1 MTGANFNYYMAEKK
15 FAPKRVITEQDVERI
30 MRTAPDWILDASD
43 DIHDLYVASEWAKE
57 ERDLS
62 PKRYFDVVLNA
73 GTEKEKEL
81 HIDFQQTV
89 NPSSV
94 IRSAGGT
101 LEDVR
106 RANGSRLGYLVLD
119 RAYQNSVLALNT
131 ALGIKSRKP
140 RNIVDYTGTIMELFG
155 KFYTVADV
163 HNVLSKEYRIKVPED
178 ELKKFYVEHRDLIT
192 KRRAEYV
199 LNSKE
204 FRIATETG
212 RLEILNRLLV
222 EFEIKNKACGGS
234 NVEIS
239 NMILKIVE
247 QARKEVKGNE
257 LKMTVDGRI
266 DISATVHA
274 ESNVMDVM
282 KHLSINS
289 LVIGLTA
296 AKAGLNPAVL
306 IGQLANSWYS
316 QFNGFNGN
324 IMEGKEIRLPS
335 ALIRSY
341 DWDMIAKES
350 KAFVGEFTP
359 IADIVDEQD
368 TVLQEQ
374 GEHRRED
381 LVNRLKSIKNAKS
394 KEQDRANPYTPD
406 SVSEENAAMIAA
418 PVDTST
424 EPKHDFEVDYAL
436 NNNQKQKHNIR
447 IRGKIR
453 ESIDRHAAQ
462 REFTAEARRKARAL
476 RKKDADASID
486 K

>member
-1 MTGANFNYYMAEKK
+1 
-15 FAPKRVITEQDVERI
+15 
-30 MRTAPDWILDASD
+30 MRNAPDWILDASD
-43 DIHDLYVASEWAKE
+43 DVHDLWVSSEWAKE

-62 PKRYFDVVLNA
+62 PKRYFDITLNA
-73 GTEKEKEL
+73 GTAKEKEL

-89 NPSSV
+89 NPSAV
-94 IRSAGGT
+94 IKSAGGS
-101 LEDVR
+101 LEDIQK
-106 RANGSRLGYLVLD
+106 ANGARLGYLALD
-119 RAYQNSVLALNT
+119 RAYNNSVLALNT

-155 KFYTVADV
+155 KFYTVTDV

-178 ELKKFYVEHRDLIT
+178 ELRKFYVEHRDLIT

-212 RLEILNRLLV
+212 RLEVLNRLLV
-222 EFEIKNKACGGS
+222 EFEIKNKAAGGS
-234 NVEIS
+234 NLEIS
-239 NMILKIVE
+239 NMILRIVE

-266 DISATVHA
+266 DVSATVHA

-282 KHLSINS
+282 KHLSINA

-324 IMEGKEIRLPS
+324 IMEGKEVRLPS

-341 DWDMIAKES
+341 DWDVIAKES
-350 KAFVGEFTP
+350 KAFIGEFTP
-359 IADIVDEQD
+359 ITDIVDEQD
-368 TVLQEQ
+368 DTAREK
-374 GEHRRED
+374 GESHREE
-381 LVNRLKSIKNAKS
+381 LINRLRNIKNAKNR
-394 KEQDRANPYTPD
+394 EQERANPYTTDGLP
-406 SVSEENAAMIAA
+406 EEASGGLVAA
-418 PVDTST
+418 PITAGEGAA
-424 EPKHDFEVDYAL
+424 EPKHEFEVDYAL

-453 ESIDRHAAQ
+453 ESIDRHNAQ
-462 REFTAEARRKARAL
+462 KEATAEARRKARAI
-476 RKKDADASID
+476 RKKESSE
-486 K
+486 

>member
-1 MTGANFNYYMAEKK
+1 MSDRKAT
-15 FAPKRVITEQDVERI
+15 PKRIITEQDVERI
-30 MRTAPDWILDASD
+30 MRTAPDWILDAAD
-43 DIHDLYVASEWAKE
+43 DIQDLWVSSEWAKE

-62 PKRYFDVVLNA
+62 PRRYFDITLNA
-73 GTEKEKEL
+73 GTAKEKEI

-89 NPSSV
+89 NPSAV
-94 IRSAGGT
+94 IKSAGGS
-101 LEDVR
+101 LEDMQK
-106 RANGSRLGYLVLD
+106 ANGARLGYLALD
-119 RAYQNSVLALNT
+119 RAYNNAVLALNT
-131 ALGIKSRKP
+131 AMGIRSRKP

-178 ELKKFYVEHRDLIT
+178 ELRKFYVEHRDLIT

-222 EFEIKNKACGGS
+222 EFEIKNKNAGGS
-234 NVEIS
+234 NLEIS

-266 DISATVHA
+266 DVSATVHA
-274 ESNVMDVM
+274 ESNVVDVM
-282 KHLSINS
+282 KHLSINA

-324 IMEGKEIRLPS
+324 IMEGKEVRLPS

-341 DWDMIAKES
+341 DWDKIEDGS

-359 IADIVDEQD
+359 ISEVVDEQD
-368 TVLQEQ
+368 DIARGQ
-374 GEHRRED
+374 GESRREE
-381 LVNRLKSIKNAKS
+381 LINRLRNIKNAKN
-394 KEQDRANPYTPD
+394 KEQERANPYTTD
-406 SVSEENAAMIAA
+406 GLSEETSGGLVAA
-418 PVDTST
+418 PVERGEGSA
-424 EPKHDFEVDYAL
+424 EPKHEFEVDYAL

-447 IRGKIR
+447 IRGKIH
-453 ESIDRHAAQ
+453 ESIKRHAAQ
-462 REFTAEARRKARAL
+462 REEESVKRRSRAL
-476 RKKDADASID
+476 RKKDAQ
-486 K
+486 KPTNE

>member
-1 MTGANFNYYMAEKK
+1 
-15 FAPKRVITEQDVERI
+15 
-30 MRTAPDWILDASD
+30 MRNAPDWILDASD
-43 DIHDLYVASEWAKE
+43 DVHDLWVSSEWAKE

-62 PKRYFDVVLNA
+62 PKRYFDITLNA
-73 GTEKEKEL
+73 GTAKEKEL

-89 NPSSV
+89 NPSAV
-94 IRSAGGT
+94 IKSAGGS
-101 LEDVR
+101 LEDMQK
-106 RANGSRLGYLVLD
+106 ANGARLGYLALD
-119 RAYQNSVLALNT
+119 RAYNNSVLALNT

-155 KFYTVADV
+155 KFYTVTDV

-178 ELKKFYVEHRDLIT
+178 ELRKFYVEHRDLIT

-212 RLEILNRLLV
+212 RLEVLNRLLV
-222 EFEIKNKACGGS
+222 EFEIKNKAAGGS
-234 NVEIS
+234 NLEIS
-239 NMILKIVE
+239 NMILRIVE

-266 DISATVHA
+266 DVSATVHA

-282 KHLSINS
+282 KHLSINA

-324 IMEGKEIRLPS
+324 IMEGKEVRLPS

-341 DWDMIAKES
+341 DWDVIAKES
-350 KAFVGEFTP
+350 KAFIGEFTP
-359 IADIVDEQD
+359 ITDIVDEQD
-368 TVLQEQ
+368 DTAREK
-374 GEHRRED
+374 GESRREE
-381 LVNRLKSIKNAKS
+381 LINRLRNIKNAKNR
-394 KEQDRANPYTPD
+394 EQERANPYTTDGLP
-406 SVSEENAAMIAA
+406 EEASGGLVAA
-418 PVDTST
+418 PITT
-424 EPKHDFEVDYAL
+424 EEGTAEPKHEFEVDYAL

-453 ESIDRHAAQ
+453 ESIDRHNAQ
-462 REFTAEARRKARAL
+462 KEATAEARRKARAI
-476 RKKDADASID
+476 RKKESSE
-486 K
+486 

>member
-1 MTGANFNYYMAEKK
+1 
-15 FAPKRVITEQDVERI
+15 
-30 MRTAPDWILDASD
+30 MRNAPDWILDAPD
-43 DIHDLYVASEWAKE
+43 DVHDLWVSSEWAKE

-62 PKRYFDVVLNA
+62 PKRYFDITLNA
-73 GTEKEKEL
+73 GTAKEKEL

-89 NPSSV
+89 NPSAV
-94 IRSAGGT
+94 IKSAGGS
-101 LEDVR
+101 LEDMQK
-106 RANGSRLGYLVLD
+106 ANGARLGYLALD
-119 RAYQNSVLALNT
+119 RAYNNSVLALNT

-155 KFYTVADV
+155 KFYTVTDV

-178 ELKKFYVEHRDLIT
+178 ELRKFYVEHRDLIT

-212 RLEILNRLLV
+212 RLEVLNRLLV
-222 EFEIKNKACGGS
+222 EFEIKNKAAGGS
-234 NVEIS
+234 NLEIS
-239 NMILKIVE
+239 NMILRIVE

-266 DISATVHA
+266 DVSATVHA

-282 KHLSINS
+282 KHLSINA

-324 IMEGKEIRLPS
+324 IMEGKEVRLPS

-341 DWDMIAKES
+341 DWDVIAKES
-350 KAFVGEFTP
+350 KAFIGEFTP
-359 IADIVDEQD
+359 ITDIVDEQD
-368 TVLQEQ
+368 GTAREK
-374 GEHRRED
+374 GESRREE
-381 LVNRLKSIKNAKS
+381 LINRLRSIKNAKNR
-394 KEQDRANPYTPD
+394 EQKRANPYTTD
-406 SVSEENAAMIAA
+406 GLSEETSGGLVAA
-418 PVDTST
+418 PVERGEGSA
-424 EPKHDFEVDYAL
+424 EPKHEFEVDYAL

-453 ESIDRHAAQ
+453 ESIDRHNAQ
-462 REFTAEARRKARAL
+462 KEATAEARRKARAI
-476 RKKDADASID
+476 RKKESSE
-486 K
+486 

>member
-1 MTGANFNYYMAEKK
+1 
-15 FAPKRVITEQDVERI
+15 
-30 MRTAPDWILDASD
+30 MRNAPDWILDASD
-43 DIHDLYVASEWAKE
+43 DVHDLWVSSEWAKE

-62 PKRYFDVVLNA
+62 PKRYFDITLNA
-73 GTEKEKEL
+73 GTAKEKEL

-89 NPSSV
+89 NPSAV
-94 IRSAGGT
+94 IKSAGGS
-101 LEDVR
+101 LEDIQK
-106 RANGSRLGYLVLD
+106 ANGARLGYLALD
-119 RAYQNSVLALNT
+119 RAYNNSVLALNT

-155 KFYTVADV
+155 KFYTVTDV

-178 ELKKFYVEHRDLIT
+178 ELRKFYVEHRDLIT

-212 RLEILNRLLV
+212 RLEVLNRLLV
-222 EFEIKNKACGGS
+222 EFEIKNKAAGGS
-234 NVEIS
+234 NLEIS
-239 NMILKIVE
+239 NMILRIVE

-266 DISATVHA
+266 DVSATVHA

-282 KHLSINS
+282 KHLSINA

-324 IMEGKEIRLPS
+324 IMEGKEVRLPS

-341 DWDMIAKES
+341 DWDVIAKES
-350 KAFVGEFTP
+350 KAFIGEFTP
-359 IADIVDEQD
+359 ITDIVDEQD
-368 TVLQEQ
+368 DTAREK
-374 GEHRRED
+374 GESRREE
-381 LVNRLKSIKNAKS
+381 LINRLRNIKNAKNR
-394 KEQDRANPYTPD
+394 EQERANPYTTDGLPEE
-406 SVSEENAAMIAA
+406 VSGGLVAA
-418 PVDTST
+418 PITT
-424 EPKHDFEVDYAL
+424 GEGAAEPKHEFEVDYAL

-453 ESIDRHAAQ
+453 ESIDRHNAQ
-462 REFTAEARRKARAL
+462 KEATAEARRKARAV
-476 RKKDADASID
+476 RKKESSE
-486 K
+486 

>member
-1 MTGANFNYYMAEKK
+1 MSERRAV
-15 FAPKRVITEQDVERI
+15 PKRIITEQDVERI
-30 MRTAPDWILDASD
+30 MRNAPDWILDASD
-43 DIHDLYVASEWAKE
+43 DVHDLWVSSEWAKE

-62 PKRYFDVVLNA
+62 PKRYFDITLNA
-73 GTEKEKEL
+73 GTTKEKEL

-89 NPSSV
+89 NPSAV
-94 IRSAGGT
+94 IKSAGGS
-101 LEDVR
+101 LEDMQK
-106 RANGSRLGYLVLD
+106 ANGARLGYLALD
-119 RAYQNSVLALNT
+119 RAYNNSVLALNM

-155 KFYTVADV
+155 KFYTVTDV

-178 ELKKFYVEHRDLIT
+178 ELRKFYVEHRDLIT

-212 RLEILNRLLV
+212 RLEVLNRLLV
-222 EFEIKNKACGGS
+222 EFEIKNKAAGGS
-234 NVEIS
+234 NLEIS
-239 NMILKIVE
+239 NMILRIVE

-266 DISATVHA
+266 DVSATVHA
-274 ESNVMDVM
+274 ESNVVDVM
-282 KHLSINS
+282 KHLSINA

-324 IMEGKEIRLPS
+324 IMEGKEVRLPS

-341 DWDMIAKES
+341 DWDVIAKES
-350 KAFVGEFTP
+350 KAFIGEFTP
-359 IADIVDEQD
+359 ITDIVDEQD
-368 TVLQEQ
+368 GAAREK
-374 GEHRRED
+374 GESRREE
-381 LVNRLKSIKNAKS
+381 LVNRLRSIKNAKNR
-394 KEQDRANPYTPD
+394 EQKRANPYTTD
-406 SVSEENAAMIAA
+406 GLSEETSGGLVAA
-418 PVDTST
+418 PVEREEESA
-424 EPKHDFEVDYAL
+424 EPKHEFEVDYAL
-436 NNNQKQKHNIR
+436 NSNQKQKHNIR

-453 ESIDRHAAQ
+453 ESIDRHNAQ
-462 REFTAEARRKARAL
+462 KEATAEARRKARAI
-476 RKKDADASID
+476 RKKESSE
-486 K
+486 

>member
-1 MTGANFNYYMAEKK
+1 MSERRVV
-15 FAPKRVITEQDVERI
+15 PKRIITEQDVERI
-30 MRTAPDWILDASD
+30 MRNAPDWILDASD
-43 DIHDLYVASEWAKE
+43 DVHDLWVSSEWAKE

-62 PKRYFDVVLNA
+62 PKRYFDITLNA
-73 GTEKEKEL
+73 GTAKEKEL

-89 NPSSV
+89 NPSAV
-94 IRSAGGT
+94 IKSAGGS
-101 LEDVR
+101 LEDMQK
-106 RANGSRLGYLVLD
+106 ANGARLGYLALD
-119 RAYQNSVLALNT
+119 RAYNNSVLALNT

-155 KFYTVADV
+155 KFYTVTDV

-178 ELKKFYVEHRDLIT
+178 ELRKFYVEHRDLIT

-212 RLEILNRLLV
+212 RLEVLNRLLV
-222 EFEIKNKACGGS
+222 EFEIKNKAAGGS
-234 NVEIS
+234 NLEIS
-239 NMILKIVE
+239 NMILRIVE

-266 DISATVHA
+266 DVSATVHA

-282 KHLSINS
+282 KHLSINA

-324 IMEGKEIRLPS
+324 IMEGKEVRLPS

-341 DWDMIAKES
+341 DWDVIAKES
-350 KAFVGEFTP
+350 KAFIGEFTP
-359 IADIVDEQD
+359 ITDIVDEQD
-368 TVLQEQ
+368 DTAREK
-374 GEHRRED
+374 GESCREE
-381 LVNRLKSIKNAKS
+381 LINRLRNIKNAKNR
-394 KEQDRANPYTPD
+394 EQERANPYTTDGLP
-406 SVSEENAAMIAA
+406 EEASGGLVAA
-418 PVDTST
+418 PITAGEGAA
-424 EPKHDFEVDYAL
+424 EPKHEFEVDYAL

-453 ESIDRHAAQ
+453 ESIDRHNAQ
-462 REFTAEARRKARAL
+462 KEATAEARRKARAI
-476 RKKDADASID
+476 RKKESGE
-486 K
+486 

>member
-1 MTGANFNYYMAEKK
+1 
-15 FAPKRVITEQDVERI
+15 
-30 MRTAPDWILDASD
+30 MRNAPDWILDASD
-43 DIHDLYVASEWAKE
+43 DVHDLWVSSEWAKE

-62 PKRYFDVVLNA
+62 PKRYFDITLNA
-73 GTEKEKEL
+73 GTAKEKEL

-89 NPSSV
+89 NPSAVIKSV
-94 IRSAGGT
+94 GGS
-101 LEDVR
+101 LEDIQK
-106 RANGSRLGYLVLD
+106 ANGARLGYLALD
-119 RAYQNSVLALNT
+119 RAYNNSVLALNT

-155 KFYTVADV
+155 KFYTVTDV

-178 ELKKFYVEHRDLIT
+178 ELRKFYVEHRDLIT

-212 RLEILNRLLV
+212 RLEVLNRLLV
-222 EFEIKNKACGGS
+222 EFEIKNKAAGGS
-234 NVEIS
+234 NLEIS
-239 NMILKIVE
+239 NMILRIVE

-266 DISATVHA
+266 DVSATVHA

-282 KHLSINS
+282 KHLSINA

-324 IMEGKEIRLPS
+324 IMEGKEVRLPS

-341 DWDMIAKES
+341 DWDIIAKES
-350 KAFVGEFTP
+350 KAFIGEFTP
-359 IADIVDEQD
+359 ITDIVDEQD
-368 TVLQEQ
+368 DTAREK
-374 GEHRRED
+374 GESRREE
-381 LVNRLKSIKNAKS
+381 LINRLRNIKNAKN
-394 KEQDRANPYTPD
+394 KEQERANPYTTDGLP
-406 SVSEENAAMIAA
+406 EEASGGLVAA
-418 PVDTST
+418 PITAEEGT
-424 EPKHDFEVDYAL
+424 AEPKHEFEVDYAL

-453 ESIDRHAAQ
+453 ESIDRHNAQ
-462 REFTAEARRKARAL
+462 KEATAEARRKARAI
-476 RKKDADASID
+476 RKKESSE
-486 K
+486 

>member
-1 MTGANFNYYMAEKK
+1 M
-15 FAPKRVITEQDVERI
+15 ITEQDVERI
-30 MRTAPDWILDASD
+30 MRTAPDWILDAAD
-43 DIHDLYVASEWAKE
+43 EIHDLYVAAEWAKE

-62 PKRYFDVVLNA
+62 PKRYFDIILNA
-73 GTEKEKEL
+73 GTAKEKEL

-94 IRSAGGT
+94 IKSSGGT
-101 LEDVR
+101 LEDMQK
-106 RANGSRLGYLVLD
+106 ANGARLGYLALD
-119 RAYQNSVLALNT
+119 RAYNNAVLALNT
-131 ALGIKSRKP
+131 AMGIRSRKP

-155 KFYTVADV
+155 KFYTVTDV

-178 ELKKFYVEHRDLIT
+178 ELRKFYVEHRDLIT

-212 RLEILNRLLV
+212 RLEVLNRLLV
-222 EFEIKNKACGGS
+222 EFEVKNKAAGGS
-234 NVEIS
+234 NLEIS
-239 NMILKIVE
+239 NMILRIIE

-266 DISATVHA
+266 DVSATVHA
-274 ESNVMDVM
+274 ESNVVEVM
-282 KHLSINS
+282 KHLSINA

-296 AKAGLNPAVL
+296 AKAGLNPVVL

-324 IMEGKEIRLPS
+324 IMEGKDVRLPS

-341 DWDMIAKES
+341 DWDVIAKES
-350 KAFVGEFTP
+350 KAFIGEFTS
-359 IADIVDEQD
+359 ITDVVDEQD
-368 TVLQEQ
+368 TIAREQ
-374 GEHRRED
+374 GESRREE
-381 LVNRLKSIKNAKS
+381 LVNRLRTIRNAKDR
-394 KEQDRANPYTPD
+394 EQKRANPYTTDGLSTED
-406 SVSEENAAMIAA
+406 SGGLVAA
-418 PVDTST
+418 PVEGGAGAT
-424 EPKHDFEVDYAL
+424 EPKHEFEVDYAL
-436 NNNQKQKHNIR
+436 NGNQKQKHNIR

-462 REFTAEARRKARAL
+462 REATAEERRKARAV
-476 RKKDADASID
+476 RRKDATKSKDE
-486 K
+486 

>member
-1 MTGANFNYYMAEKK
+1 MSERRAI
-15 FAPKRVITEQDVERI
+15 PKRIITEQDVERI
-30 MRTAPDWILDASD
+30 MRNAPDWILDASD
-43 DIHDLYVASEWAKE
+43 DVHDLWVSSEWAKE

-62 PKRYFDVVLNA
+62 PKRYFDITLNA
-73 GTEKEKEL
+73 GTAKEKEL

-89 NPSSV
+89 NPSAV
-94 IRSAGGT
+94 IKSAGGS
-101 LEDVR
+101 LEDMQK
-106 RANGSRLGYLVLD
+106 ANGARLGYLALD
-119 RAYQNSVLALNT
+119 RAYNNSVLALNT

-155 KFYTVADV
+155 KFYTVTDV

-178 ELKKFYVEHRDLIT
+178 ELRKFYVEHRDLIT

-212 RLEILNRLLV
+212 RLEVLNRLLV
-222 EFEIKNKACGGS
+222 EFEIKNKAAGGS
-234 NVEIS
+234 NLEIS
-239 NMILKIVE
+239 NMILRIVE

-266 DISATVHA
+266 DVSATVHA

-282 KHLSINS
+282 KHLSINA

-324 IMEGKEIRLPS
+324 IMEGKEVRLPS

-341 DWDMIAKES
+341 DWDVIAKES
-350 KAFVGEFTP
+350 KAFIGEFTP
-359 IADIVDEQD
+359 ITDIVDEQD
-368 TVLQEQ
+368 DTAREK
-374 GEHRRED
+374 GESRREE
-381 LVNRLKSIKNAKS
+381 LINRLRNIKNAKNR
-394 KEQDRANPYTPD
+394 EQERANPYTTDGLP
-406 SVSEENAAMIAA
+406 EEASGGLVAA
-418 PVDTST
+418 PITT
-424 EPKHDFEVDYAL
+424 GEGAAEPKHEFEVDYAL

-453 ESIDRHAAQ
+453 ESIDRHNAQ
-462 REFTAEARRKARAL
+462 KEATAEARRKARAI
-476 RKKDADASID
+476 RKKESSE
-486 K
+486 

>member
-1 MTGANFNYYMAEKK
+1 
-15 FAPKRVITEQDVERI
+15 
-30 MRTAPDWILDASD
+30 MRTAPDWILDAAD
-43 DIHDLYVASEWAKE
+43 EIQDLYVAAEWAKE

-62 PKRYFDVVLNA
+62 PKRYFDITLNA
-73 GTEKEKEL
+73 GTAKEKEL

-94 IRSAGGT
+94 IKSSGGT
-101 LEDVR
+101 LEDMQK
-106 RANGSRLGYLVLD
+106 ANGARLGYLALD
-119 RAYQNSVLALNT
+119 RAYNNAVLALNT
-131 ALGIKSRKP
+131 ALGIRSRKP

-178 ELKKFYVEHRDLIT
+178 ELRKFYVEHRDLIT

-212 RLEILNRLLV
+212 RLEVLNKLLV
-222 EFEIKNKACGGS
+222 EFEVKNKAAGGS
-234 NVEIS
+234 NLEIS
-239 NMILKIVE
+239 SMILRIIE

-266 DISATVHA
+266 DVSATVHA

-282 KHLSINS
+282 KHLSINA

-324 IMEGKEIRLPS
+324 IMEGKEVRLPS

-341 DWDMIAKES
+341 DWDVIAKES
-350 KAFVGEFTP
+350 KAFIGEFKP
-359 IADIVDEQD
+359 ITDVVDEQD
-368 TVLQEQ
+368 TIAREQ
-374 GEHRRED
+374 GESRREE
-381 LVNRLKSIKNAKS
+381 LVNRLRNIKNAKNR
-394 KEQDRANPYTPD
+394 EQERANPYTTDGLPEE
-406 SVSEENAAMIAA
+406 VSGGLVAA
-418 PVDTST
+418 PVTAGEGT
-424 EPKHDFEVDYAL
+424 AEPKHEFEVDYAL

-453 ESIDRHAAQ
+453 ESIDRHVAQ
-462 REFTAEARRKARAL
+462 RGVTAEKRRKARVM
-476 RKKDADASID
+476 RRKDANKGKDE
-486 K
+486 

>member
-1 MTGANFNYYMAEKK
+1 
-15 FAPKRVITEQDVERI
+15 
-30 MRTAPDWILDASD
+30 MRTAPDWILDATD
-43 DIHDLYVASEWAKE
+43 EIHDLYVAAEWAKE

-62 PKRYFDVVLNA
+62 PKRYFDITLNA
-73 GTEKEKEL
+73 GTAKEKEL

-94 IRSAGGT
+94 IKSSGGT
-101 LEDVR
+101 LEDMQK
-106 RANGSRLGYLVLD
+106 ANGARLGYLALD
-119 RAYQNSVLALNT
+119 RAYNNAVLALNT
-131 ALGIKSRKP
+131 ALGIRSRKP

-178 ELKKFYVEHRDLIT
+178 ELRKFYVEHRDLIT

-212 RLEILNRLLV
+212 RLEVLNKLLV
-222 EFEIKNKACGGS
+222 EFEVKNKAAGGS
-234 NVEIS
+234 NLEIS
-239 NMILKIVE
+239 SMILRIIE

-266 DISATVHA
+266 DVSATVHA

-282 KHLSINS
+282 KHLSINA

-324 IMEGKEIRLPS
+324 IMEGKEVRLPS

-341 DWDMIAKES
+341 DWDVIAKKS
-350 KAFVGEFTP
+350 KAFIGEFKP
-359 IADIVDEQD
+359 ITDVVDEQD
-368 TVLQEQ
+368 TIAREQ
-374 GEHRRED
+374 GESRREE
-381 LVNRLKSIKNAKS
+381 LVNRLRNIKNAKNR
-394 KEQDRANPYTPD
+394 EQERANPYTTDGLP
-406 SVSEENAAMIAA
+406 EEISGGLVAV
-418 PVDTST
+418 PVTAGEGT
-424 EPKHDFEVDYAL
+424 AEPKHEFEVDYAL

-462 REFTAEARRKARAL
+462 KGVTAEKRRKARVM
-476 RKKDADASID
+476 RRKDAN
-486 K
+486 KGKNE

>member
-1 MTGANFNYYMAEKK
+1 MSERRAI
-15 FAPKRVITEQDVERI
+15 PKRIITEQDVERI
-30 MRTAPDWILDASD
+30 MRNAPDWILDASD
-43 DIHDLYVASEWAKE
+43 DVHDLWVSSEWAKE

-62 PKRYFDVVLNA
+62 PKRYFDITLNA
-73 GTEKEKEL
+73 GTAKEKEL

-89 NPSSV
+89 NPSAV
-94 IRSAGGT
+94 IKSAGGT
-101 LEDVR
+101 LEDIQK
-106 RANGSRLGYLVLD
+106 ANGARLGYLALD
-119 RAYQNSVLALNT
+119 RAYNNSVLALNT

-155 KFYTVADV
+155 KFYTVTDV

-178 ELKKFYVEHRDLIT
+178 ELRKFYVEHRDLIT

-212 RLEILNRLLV
+212 RLEVLNRLLV
-222 EFEIKNKACGGS
+222 EFEIKNKAAGGS
-234 NVEIS
+234 NLEIS
-239 NMILKIVE
+239 NMILRIVE

-266 DISATVHA
+266 DVSATVHA

-282 KHLSINS
+282 KHLSINA

-324 IMEGKEIRLPS
+324 IMEGKEVRLPS

-341 DWDMIAKES
+341 DWDVIAKES
-350 KAFVGEFTP
+350 KAFIGEFTP
-359 IADIVDEQD
+359 ITDIVDEQD
-368 TVLQEQ
+368 DTVREK
-374 GEHRRED
+374 GESRREE
-381 LVNRLKSIKNAKS
+381 LINRLRNIKNAKNR
-394 KEQDRANPYTPD
+394 EQERANPYTTDGLP
-406 SVSEENAAMIAA
+406 EEASGGLVAA
-418 PVDTST
+418 PITAGEGAA
-424 EPKHDFEVDYAL
+424 EPKHEFEVDYAL

-453 ESIDRHAAQ
+453 ESIDRHNAQ
-462 REFTAEARRKARAL
+462 KEATAEARRKARAI
-476 RKKDADASID
+476 RKKESSE
-486 K
+486 

>member
-1 MTGANFNYYMAEKK
+1 MSNGKSV
-15 FAPKRVITEQDVERI
+15 PKRVITEQDVERI
-30 MRTAPDWILDASD
+30 MRTAPDWILDAAD
-43 DIHDLYVASEWAKE
+43 EIHDLYVAAEWAKE

-62 PKRYFDVVLNA
+62 PKRYFDITLNA
-73 GTEKEKEL
+73 GTAKEKEL

-94 IRSAGGT
+94 IKSSGGT
-101 LEDVR
+101 LEDMQK
-106 RANGSRLGYLVLD
+106 ANGARLGYLALD
-119 RAYQNSVLALNT
+119 RAYNNAVLALNT
-131 ALGIKSRKP
+131 ALGIRSRKP

-178 ELKKFYVEHRDLIT
+178 ELRKFYVEHRDLIT

-212 RLEILNRLLV
+212 RLEVLNKLLV
-222 EFEIKNKACGGS
+222 EFEVKNKAAGGS
-234 NVEIS
+234 NLEIS
-239 NMILKIVE
+239 SMILRIIE

-266 DISATVHA
+266 DVSATVHA

-282 KHLSINS
+282 KHLSINA

-324 IMEGKEIRLPS
+324 IMEGKEVRLPS

-341 DWDMIAKES
+341 DWDVIAKES
-350 KAFVGEFTP
+350 KAFIGEFKP
-359 IADIVDEQD
+359 ITDVVDEQD
-368 TVLQEQ
+368 TIAREQ
-374 GEHRRED
+374 GESRREE
-381 LVNRLKSIKNAKS
+381 LVNRLRNIKNAKNR
-394 KEQDRANPYTPD
+394 EQERANPYTTDGLP
-406 SVSEENAAMIAA
+406 EEASGGLVAA
-418 PVDTST
+418 PVTAGEGT
-424 EPKHDFEVDYAL
+424 AEPKHEFEVDYAL

-462 REFTAEARRKARAL
+462 RGVTAEKRRKARVV
-476 RKKDADASID
+476 RRKDANKGKDE
-486 K
+486 

>member
-1 MTGANFNYYMAEKK
+1 M
-15 FAPKRVITEQDVERI
+15 ITEQDVERI
-30 MRTAPDWILDASD
+30 MRTAPDWILDAAD
-43 DIHDLYVASEWAKE
+43 EIHDLYVASEWAKE

-62 PKRYFDVVLNA
+62 PKRYFDITLNA
-73 GTEKEKEL
+73 GTAKEKEL

-94 IRSAGGT
+94 IKSSGGT
-101 LEDVR
+101 LEDMQK
-106 RANGSRLGYLVLD
+106 ANGARLGYLALD
-119 RAYQNSVLALNT
+119 RAYNNAVLALNT
-131 ALGIKSRKP
+131 AMGIRSRKP

-155 KFYTVADV
+155 KFYTVTDV

-178 ELKKFYVEHRDLIT
+178 ELRKFYVEHRDLIT
-192 KRRAEYV
+192 KRRADYV

-212 RLEILNRLLV
+212 RLEVLNRLLV
-222 EFEIKNKACGGS
+222 EFEVKNKAAGGS
-234 NVEIS
+234 NLEIS
-239 NMILKIVE
+239 NMILRIIE

-266 DISATVHA
+266 DVSATVHA
-274 ESNVMDVM
+274 ESNVVEVM
-282 KHLSINS
+282 KHLSINA

-324 IMEGKEIRLPS
+324 IMEGKDVRLPS

-341 DWDMIAKES
+341 DWDVIAKES
-350 KAFVGEFTP
+350 KAFIGEFTP
-359 IADIVDEQD
+359 ITDVVDEQD
-368 TVLQEQ
+368 TVTREQ
-374 GEHRRED
+374 GESRREE
-381 LVNRLKSIKNAKS
+381 LVNRLRNIKNAKDR
-394 KEQDRANPYTPD
+394 EQKRANPYTTD
-406 SVSEENAAMIAA
+406 GLSTESSGGLVAA
-418 PVDTST
+418 PVEEGTT
-424 EPKHDFEVDYAL
+424 EPKHEFEVDYAL
-436 NNNQKQKHNIR
+436 NGNQKQKHNIR

-462 REFTAEARRKARAL
+462 RAVTSEERKKLRAV
-476 RKKDADASID
+476 RKKDTQKKSNE
-486 K
+486 

>member
-1 MTGANFNYYMAEKK
+1 MSERRAI
-15 FAPKRVITEQDVERI
+15 PKRIITEQDVERI
-30 MRTAPDWILDASD
+30 MRNAPDWILDASD
-43 DIHDLYVASEWAKE
+43 DVHDLWVSSEWAKE

-62 PKRYFDVVLNA
+62 PKRYFDITLNA
-73 GTEKEKEL
+73 GTAKEKEL

-89 NPSSV
+89 NPSAV
-94 IRSAGGT
+94 IKSAGGS
-101 LEDVR
+101 LEDIQK
-106 RANGSRLGYLVLD
+106 ANGARLGYLALD
-119 RAYQNSVLALNT
+119 RAYNNSVLALNT

-155 KFYTVADV
+155 KFYTVTDV

-178 ELKKFYVEHRDLIT
+178 ELRKFYVEHRDLIT

-212 RLEILNRLLV
+212 RLEVLNRLLV
-222 EFEIKNKACGGS
+222 EFEIKNKAAGGS
-234 NVEIS
+234 NLEIS
-239 NMILKIVE
+239 NMILRIVE

-266 DISATVHA
+266 DVSATVHA

-282 KHLSINS
+282 KHLSINA

-324 IMEGKEIRLPS
+324 IMEGKEVRLPS

-341 DWDMIAKES
+341 DWDVIAKES
-350 KAFVGEFTP
+350 KAFIGEFTP
-359 IADIVDEQD
+359 ITDIVDEQD
-368 TVLQEQ
+368 DTAREK
-374 GEHRRED
+374 GESRREE
-381 LVNRLKSIKNAKS
+381 LINRLRNIKNAKNR
-394 KEQDRANPYTPD
+394 EQERANPYTTDGLP
-406 SVSEENAAMIAA
+406 EEASGGLVAA
-418 PVDTST
+418 PITAGEGAA
-424 EPKHDFEVDYAL
+424 EPKHEFEVDYAL

-453 ESIDRHAAQ
+453 ESIDRHNAQ
-462 REFTAEARRKARAL
+462 KEATAEARRKARAI
-476 RKKDADASID
+476 RKKESSE
-486 K
+486 

>member
-1 MTGANFNYYMAEKK
+1 
-15 FAPKRVITEQDVERI
+15 
-30 MRTAPDWILDASD
+30 MRNAPDWILDASD
-43 DIHDLYVASEWAKE
+43 DVHDLWVSSEWAKE

-62 PKRYFDVVLNA
+62 PKRYFDITLNA
-73 GTEKEKEL
+73 GTAKEKEL

-89 NPSSV
+89 NPSAV
-94 IRSAGGT
+94 IKAAGGS
-101 LEDVR
+101 LEDMQK
-106 RANGSRLGYLVLD
+106 ANGARLGYLALD
-119 RAYQNSVLALNT
+119 RAYNNSVLALNT

-155 KFYTVADV
+155 KFYTVTDV

-178 ELKKFYVEHRDLIT
+178 ELRKFYVEHRDLIT

-212 RLEILNRLLV
+212 RLEVLNRLLV
-222 EFEIKNKACGGS
+222 EFEIKNKAAGGS
-234 NVEIS
+234 NLEIS
-239 NMILKIVE
+239 NMILRIVE

-266 DISATVHA
+266 DVSATVHA

-282 KHLSINS
+282 KHLSINA

-324 IMEGKEIRLPS
+324 IMEGKEVRLPS
-335 ALIRSY
+335 ALIHSY
-341 DWDMIAKES
+341 DWDVIAKES
-350 KAFVGEFTP
+350 KAFIGEFTP
-359 IADIVDEQD
+359 ITDIVDEQD
-368 TVLQEQ
+368 GTTREK
-374 GEHRRED
+374 GESRREE
-381 LVNRLKSIKNAKS
+381 LINRLRSIKNAKNR
-394 KEQDRANPYTPD
+394 EQKRANPYTTD
-406 SVSEENAAMIAA
+406 GLSEETSGGLVAA
-418 PVDTST
+418 PVEGGEGSA
-424 EPKHDFEVDYAL
+424 EPKHEFEVDYTL
-436 NNNQKQKHNIR
+436 NSNQKQKHNIR

-453 ESIDRHAAQ
+453 ESIDRHNAQ
-462 REFTAEARRKARAL
+462 KEATAEARRKARAI
-476 RKKDADASID
+476 RKKESSE
-486 K
+486 

>member
-1 MTGANFNYYMAEKK
+1 
-15 FAPKRVITEQDVERI
+15 
-30 MRTAPDWILDASD
+30 MRNAPDWILDAPD
-43 DIHDLYVASEWAKE
+43 DVHDLWVSSEWAKE

-62 PKRYFDVVLNA
+62 PKRYFDITLNA
-73 GTEKEKEL
+73 GTAKEREL

-89 NPSSV
+89 NPSAV
-94 IRSAGGT
+94 IKSAGGS
-101 LEDVR
+101 LEDMQK
-106 RANGSRLGYLVLD
+106 ANGARLGYLALD
-119 RAYQNSVLALNT
+119 RAYNNSVLALNT

-155 KFYTVADV
+155 KFYTVTDV

-178 ELKKFYVEHRDLIT
+178 ELRKFYVEHRDLIT

-212 RLEILNRLLV
+212 RLEVLNRLLV
-222 EFEIKNKACGGS
+222 EFEIKNKAAGGS
-234 NVEIS
+234 NLEIS
-239 NMILKIVE
+239 NMILRIVE

-266 DISATVHA
+266 DVSATVHA
-274 ESNVMDVM
+274 ESNVVDVM
-282 KHLSINS
+282 KHLSINA

-316 QFNGFNGN
+316 QFNGFNSN
-324 IMEGKEIRLPS
+324 IMEGKEVRLPS

-341 DWDMIAKES
+341 DWDVIAKES
-350 KAFVGEFTP
+350 KTFIGEFTP
-359 IADIVDEQD
+359 ITDIVDEQD
-368 TVLQEQ
+368 GTAREK
-374 GEHRRED
+374 GESHREE
-381 LVNRLKSIKNAKS
+381 LINRLRNIKNAKNR
-394 KEQDRANPYTPD
+394 EQERANPYTTD
-406 SVSEENAAMIAA
+406 GLSEEVSGGLVAA
-418 PVDTST
+418 PVTAGEET
-424 EPKHDFEVDYAL
+424 AEPKHEFEVDYAL

-453 ESIDRHAAQ
+453 ESIDRHNAQ
-462 REFTAEARRKARAL
+462 KEATAEARRKARAI
-476 RKKDADASID
+476 RKKESSE
-486 K
+486 